1 MPVIHELDSHM
12 ADLIAAGEVV
22 ERPSSVC
29 KELIENSIDA
39 GATQITVEME
49 HGGITYLRVQDN
61 GCGME
66 PEDAR
71 TAFLRHATSKI
82 RTKEDLAAIGTLG
95 FRGEALAAISA
106 VSRVDLFTKQTDS
119 LEGTHLFL
127 EAGVIQ
133 KAESAGCPEGT
144 TFVIR
149 DLFYNTPARMKF
161 LKKDFTEAGYIT
173 SVVEHAAES
182 HPEIAF
188 RCIRDGK
195 TVFHSPGT
203 GELKQ
208 AVFAVF
214 GKEMARNLV
223 EIAPTEQNGIRVHGF
238 ISHPHSP
245 RANRSYQH
253 FFVNGRFVKSR
264 LIQAAMEE
272 AYRNAIITGK
282 FPYGC
287 LCIDLPLSQVDVN
300 VHPSKVEVKF
310 SQEKPIFSA
319 VYAACKNTLAADENV
334 PEIQAKQVA
343 NKPIPA
349 TETRPAAIARA
360 SAAPT
365 TPAAPRASA
374 TREVP
379 PLTTTTRPVR
389 TLTSGTRTE
398 LGALSARN
406 TYQAVPKKETPVIR
420 KSSFRP
426 FVDVDEE
433 EEEALGGAAVA
444 QQITVPDSAEQ
455 QELQASTE
463 TIATAEQEENA
474 AKVPTSAEASQAVPE
489 TDREKAVST
498 DEVLEQARPAVRVI
512 GSCFSTYILAE
523 DSNGLI
529 LIDKHAAHERI
540 LFNRLRRSTEMPTQM
555 LLDPVVVDLTGEEF
569 AAVMEQKQLVEQ
581 AGFQIEPF
589 GRHSL
594 AVREVPAYLDAGD
607 VAVTV
612 SEMAQKLLD
621 QRSPVPD
628 QLDDLIHMVSC
639 KAAIKAGWET
649 SMQEL
654 ETICDQVISDPEVT
668 CCPHGRPVMVRLTKY
683 ELDKLFKRV
692 NQ

>member
-12 ADLIAAGEVV
+12 SDLIAAGEVV

-39 GATQITVEME
+39 GATQITVEIE
-49 HGGITYLRVQDN
+49 HGGISYLRIQDN

-66 PEDAR
+66 PADAP

-106 VSRVDLFTKQTDS
+106 VSRVDLFTKQKGT
-119 LEGTHLFL
+119 LEGTHLFV
-127 EAGVIQ
+127 EAGTV
-133 KAESAGCPEGT
+133 KVNESAGCPDGT

-161 LKKDFTEAGYIT
+161 LKKDFTEAGYVV

-203 GELKQ
+203 GELQQ

-214 GKEMARNLV
+214 GRELSRNLIPIPPV
-223 EIAPTEQNGIRVHGF
+223 TMEDVRVHGF
-238 ISHPHSP
+238 LSKPHAP

-253 FFVNGRFVKSR
+253 FFVNGRFIKSK

-300 VHPSKVEVKF
+300 VHPAKTEVKF
-310 SQEKPIFSA
+310 AYEKKIFSA
-319 VYAACKNTLAADENV
+319 VYTACKGALAAEDNV
-334 PEIQAKQVA
+334 PQIRAEEIRT
-343 NKPIPA
+343 P
-349 TETRPAAIARA
+349 RPAVQEIK
-360 SAAPT
+360 PEPK
-365 TPAAPRASA
+365 PA
-374 TREVP
+374 
-379 PLTTTTRPVR
+379 
-389 TLTSGTRTE
+389 
-398 LGALSARN
+398 
-406 TYQAVPKKETPVIR
+406 ETPVSRPSVTPASAPQRSEADTDRLDRIR
-420 KSSFRP
+420 RMSGLSRPSERTSGAGTLSAGGGYRTGGSAPRRSFRP
-426 FVDVDEE
+426 FVDVDASDEE
-433 EEEALGGAAVA
+433 VLGAVSKPSLPLEE
-444 QQITVPDSAEQ
+444 P
-455 QELQASTE
+455 
-463 TIATAEQEENA
+463 TAEQE
-474 AKVPTSAEASQAVPE
+474 TLLPE
-489 TDREKAVST
+489 TEVQIETPEPVSEPEQSSEEEANT
-498 DEVLEQARPAVRVI
+498 LEQARPSAKVI

-523 DSNGLI
+523 DADGLI
-529 LIDKHAAHERI
+529 LIDKHAAHERMI
-540 LFNRLRRSTEMPTQM
+540 FNELQKSAEIPTQM
-555 LLDPVVVDLTGEEF
+555 LLEPVVVELTSEEF
-569 AAVMEQKQLVEQ
+569 AAVTGNRETVE
-581 AGFQIEPF
+581 AVGFRAEPF
-589 GRHSL
+589 GRHSI
-594 AVREVPAYLDAGD
+594 AVREAPAYLEA
-607 VAVTV
+607 AEIPMTM
-612 SEMAQKLLD
+612 SEVAQKLLD
-621 QRSPVPD
+621 RRTPMPD
-628 QLDDLIHMVSC
+628 KRDDLIHMVSC
-639 KAAIKAGWET
+639 KAAIKGGWET
-649 SMQEL
+649 STAEL
-654 ETICDQVISDPEVT
+654 QAICDRVISDPDIA